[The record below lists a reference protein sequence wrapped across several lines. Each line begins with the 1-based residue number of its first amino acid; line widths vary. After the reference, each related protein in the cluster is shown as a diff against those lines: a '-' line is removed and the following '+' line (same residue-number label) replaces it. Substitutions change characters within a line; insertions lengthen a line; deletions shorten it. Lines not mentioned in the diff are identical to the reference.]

1 MNDPRSLAD
10 FFKNV
15 AGRVNSDPMK
25 AILFTLQKSFGQCRV
40 LHDLPD
46 DQPDLVNKF
55 ANLVCL
61 TVPTLDRD
69 SELYYA
75 GVLLFSFH
83 KAAFFPLAN

>member
-1 MNDPRSLAD
+1 
-10 FFKNV
+10 
-15 AGRVNSDPMK
+15 MK

-61 TVPTLDRD
+61 TVPALDRD
-69 SELYYA
+69 SELHCRYSS
-75 GVLLFSFH
+75 VLLLQNRCFSARQLRRTTQAH
-83 KAAFFPLAN
+83 ISVP

>member
-10 FFKNV
+10 LFKNV

-46 DQPDLVNKF
+46 DQPDLIDKYV
-55 ANLVCL
+55 NLVCFIVL
-61 TVPTLDRD
+61 TLDRD
-69 SELYYA
+69 SELNHA
-75 GVLLFSFH
+75 GVLLFSFY
-83 KAAFFPLAN
+83 KTAVFSLAN

>member
-1 MNDPRSLAD
+1 
-10 FFKNV
+10 
-15 AGRVNSDPMK
+15 MK

-69 SELYYA
+69 SELHLCRCSS
-75 GVLLFSFH
+75 VLLLQSRSLSARQLRRTTQAH
-83 KAAFFPLAN
+83 ISAL

>member
-1 MNDPRSLAD
+1 
-10 FFKNV
+10 
-15 AGRVNSDPMK
+15 MK

-69 SELYYA
+69 SELHYA
-75 GVLLFSFH
+75 GVLLFSFY
-83 KAAFFPLAN
+83 KAAVFPLAN